1 MGGAIVGLGGAEEV
15 GLGAGWVGNAIGVG
29 ERVGLGGGGDGGTVG
44 SVGGGAMVAGAPV
57 AATSVDGAS
66 APGSSCSDGGDALH
80 PATVAVPA
88 SIPMMNW
95 RRSTIGRSTLLP
107 FRCKG
112 LSSVICQVFRR
123 VCGATYRVR

>member
-1 MGGAIVGLGGAEEV
+1 MVGLGGAEGV
-15 GLGAGWVGNAIGVG
+15 GLGAGWVGVAVGVG
-29 ERVGLGGGGDGGTVG
+29 EKVGVGG
-44 SVGGGAMVAGAPV
+44 VGGGAMVAGAPV

-66 APGSSCSDGGDALH
+66 ATRSSCSDGGDALH

-95 RRSTIGRSTLLP
+95 RRSTNGRSTLLP
-107 FRCKG
+107 FKCKG
-112 LSSVICQVFRR
+112 LSSVICQVSGR